1 MKASLDQRIDSQV
14 KCDRSIQLA
23 QLSGSCTVKK
33 TTTTTKIKAQKD
45 ATEPFRRCQ
54 TESKKPNL
62 SLKAELLSLT
72 EHLQRN
78 PTYEKG
84 EGRPLPARGA
94 PLTKLTTIE
103 LSRKKKSGVFRPKVC
118 GKYALQ
124 GSSRALFTP
133 FDPTH
138 KECT

>member
-1 MKASLDQRIDSQV
+1 M
-14 KCDRSIQLA
+14 
-23 QLSGSCTVKK
+23 K
-33 TTTTTKIKAQKD
+33 TTTTTTKTTALKD

-84 EGRPLPARGA
+84 KGRPLPARGA
-94 PLTKLTTIE
+94 QLTKLLTIK
-103 LSRKKKSGVFRPKVC
+103 LSRKKNSGVFRPKVC
-118 GKYALQ
+118 GKYTLQ
-124 GSSRALFTP
+124 GSSRVLCTP
-133 FDPTH
+133 LTQPIKNAPNLYHF
-138 KECT
+138 KRLGMLC

>member
-1 MKASLDQRIDSQV
+1 M
-14 KCDRSIQLA
+14 
-23 QLSGSCTVKK
+23 K
-33 TTTTTKIKAQKD
+33 TTTTTTKTTALKD

-84 EGRPLPARGA
+84 KGRPLPARGA
-94 PLTKLTTIE
+94 QLTKLLTIK
-103 LSRKKKSGVFRPKVC
+103 LSRKKNSGVFRPKVC

-124 GSSRALFTP
+124 GSSRVLCTP
-133 FDPTH
+133 LTQPIKNAPNLYHF
-138 KECT
+138 KRLGMLC

>member
-1 MKASLDQRIDSQV
+1 MIG
-14 KCDRSIQLA
+14 QLNWRNYC
-23 QLSGSCTVKK
+23 GSCSEDDDDDDDKNNGFGGEVHLK
-33 TTTTTKIKAQKD
+33 KAQKD

-94 PLTKLTTIE
+94 PLTKLTTIK

-133 FDPTH
+133 FDLTH